1 VRVIDLTGQRFGR
14 LRVLGRVGSL
24 RGALWECLCD
34 PEFGGCG
41 NVTHVCSGDLR
52 RKRPVRSCGC
62 NRGGYGRF
70 SATHGHTVGELRLHG
85 GSPEYCCWQS
95 MLQRCKNK
103 KAPSWRLYGGRGIRV
118 HMGPRPSIAYS
129 VDRFPN
135 QNGNY
140 EPGNVRWATAKQ
152 QGRNTR
158 SCKLTETD
166 AAFVRHWC
174 ARGFRVKDIS
184 EAFGVTTS
192 TISAVKSGK
201 TWA

>member
-1 VRVIDLTGQRFGR
+1 
-14 LRVLGRVGSL
+14 
-24 RGALWECLCD
+24 
-34 PEFGGCG
+34 
-41 NVTHVCSGDLR
+41 
-52 RKRPVRSCGC
+52 
-62 NRGGYGRF
+62 
-70 SATHGHTVGELRLHG
+70 
-85 GSPEYCCWQS
+85 

-118 HMGPRPSIAYS
+118 HQAWIESFEAFLEYMGPRPSIAYS